1 MNAPAGFIFRFISK
15 SWDYW
20 TLVFI
25 VVAMALLPYALF
37 PFSKNRSIL
46 LITLLIVGH
55 ITKHNLGVRIGF
67 MAAGFLIGVIIR
79 VL

>member
-1 MNAPAGFIFRFISK
+1 MNAATGSISRFISK

-37 PFSKNRSIL
+37 PFSKGRSIF
-46 LITLLIVGH
+46 LIILLIVGH
-55 ITKHNLGVRIGF
+55 INKHNLGVRIGF
-67 MAAGFLIGVIIR
+67 MAAGLLIGIIIR